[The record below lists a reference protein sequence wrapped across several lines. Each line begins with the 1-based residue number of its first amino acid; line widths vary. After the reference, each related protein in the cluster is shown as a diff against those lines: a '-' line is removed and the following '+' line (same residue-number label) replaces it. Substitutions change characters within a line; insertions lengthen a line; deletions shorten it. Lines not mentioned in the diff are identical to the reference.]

1 MEYGCDITQKCAT
14 PSMYS
19 QYLKK
24 QTKTFPSIVLK
35 FYFSYP
41 STYPLNASSFPLT
54 FMLMDTLPLTHIFVV
69 CMVSQTVGKNIWS
82 WEKSVLEIVHLWKCS
97 SLWGYNDN
105 TDDHTVHR
113 HEGRAEQRHG
123 VTASLI
129 VTSWTH
135 VLPSPVW
142 VEDQPF
148 APMTN
153 ICLFFPPL
161 LLLLFFLY
169 CSFFF

>member
-1 MEYGCDITQKCAT
+1 MWHYTKVCHTINN
-14 PSMYS
+14 
-19 QYLKK
+19 KK
-24 QTKTFPSIVLK
+24 KNFASIVLK

-69 CMVSQTVGKNIWS
+69 CMVSQTASKIIWS
-82 WEKSVLEIVHLWKCS
+82 REKSVLEIVHSCKCS

-105 TDDHTVHR
+105 KDDHTVHR

-142 VEDQPF
+142 VLDQLHSGDSQKNSRSVC
-148 APMTN
+148 TDD
-153 ICLFFPPL
+153 
-161 LLLLFFLY
+161 
-169 CSFFF
+169 

>member
-1 MEYGCDITQKCAT
+1 MWHYTKVCHTINVL
-14 PSMYS
+14 SIF
-19 QYLKK
+19 KK
-24 QTKTFPSIVLK
+24 QNKKTFPSIVLK

-69 CMVSQTVGKNIWS
+69 CMVSQTVSKNIWS
-82 WEKSVLEIVHLWKCS
+82 WEKSVLENALLWKCS

-142 VEDQPF
+142 VIDQPYS
-148 APMTN
+148 ADSQKKSRSVCTDD
-153 ICLFFPPL
+153 
-161 LLLLFFLY
+161 
-169 CSFFF
+169 